1 MGDTFDHGHALVIG
15 VGADLP
21 NTVNDAKGLANILR
35 DTERC
40 AYPGGQVQVLTGAD
54 AARDQILA
62 ALDKL
67 VEIHDPEAT
76 VVFYFSGHGFTV
88 TTTIGQA
95 YYLMPY
101 GYNVSQLSKTAIS
114 GKELMERL
122 AAIPAKKLLVLLDC
136 CHAGGIDDS
145 KAPGAEFSKA
155 PLPPEAGELMAQG
168 SGRVIIAS
176 SQANELSYAGKPY
189 SAFTLALI
197 EALCGKGVARQDG
210 YVRVADLALYTR
222 EMVPKRTHDRQH
234 PILDFEQ
241 ADNFVLAYY
250 AAGDTTAKNLP
261 FAGQPEIEA
270 EPGLL
275 AGISTAGTVINTGG
289 GAFFAGDFDN
299 RGGSFIGRDR
309 IVHGDEVHGDKV
321 MGDKTTVG
329 DITGSTV
336 GVIGRVEQSS
346 VTVGIPAGDLDRL
359 FAPIMV
365 VVQKSDLALRPV
377 AEQTAQELKA
387 EAGKGN
393 EADDSRLARLIDG
406 LAGLVPGAVAAVVG
420 AFASPILA
428 GVVGPVTQ
436 AVLQKISGQ

>member
-1 MGDTFDHGHALVIG
+1 MSETFDHGHALVIG

-21 NTVNDAKGLANILR
+21 NTVDDAKGLANILR
-35 DTERC
+35 DKERC
-40 AYPGGQVQVLTGAD
+40 AYPDDHVHVLTGTE

-62 ALDKL
+62 ALEEL
-67 VEIHDPEAT
+67 AEIQDPEAT
-76 VVFYFSGHGFTV
+76 VVFYFSGHGYTV
-88 TTTIGQA
+88 ATTIGQA
-95 YYLMPY
+95 YYLMPH
-101 GYNVSQLSKTAIS
+101 GYSVSQLSKTAIS
-114 GKELMERL
+114 GRELMDRL

-155 PLPPEAGELMAQG
+155 PLPPEAHALMAQG
-168 SGRVIIAS
+168 SGRVVIAS

-197 EALCGKGVARQDG
+197 EALCGKGASRQDG
-210 YVRVADLALYTR
+210 YVRAADLAMYTR
-222 EMVPKRTHDRQH
+222 EMVPQRTHDRQH
-234 PILDFEQ
+234 PVLDFEQ

-250 AAGDTTAKNLP
+250 AAGDVAPKDLP
-261 FAGQPEIEA
+261 FAGQPQIEA

-275 AGISTAGTVINTGG
+275 AGVSTPGTIINTGG

-299 RGGSFIGRDR
+299 RGGSFVGRDK

-346 VTVGIPAGDLDRL
+346 VTIGIPAGDLERL
-359 FAPIMV
+359 FAPIMAA
-365 VVQKSDLALRPV
+365 VQQSDATLRPV

-387 EAGKGN
+387 EAGKG
-393 EADDSRLARLIDG
+393 EKADDSRVARLIDG

-436 AVLQKISGQ
+436 AVLQKISG